1 MVRAR
6 HRDGTDQPELILP
19 DEIYEYTITL
29 NPTGNRFLTGHRIRV
44 DIQSSDFPNFDR
56 NHNTG
61 GDDYHDSALAV
72 ANQTVFHDAD
82 HPSHVVLPV
91 IPI

>member
-1 MVRAR
+1 
-6 HRDGTDQPELILP
+6 
-19 DEIYEYTITL
+19 
-29 NPTGNRFLTGHRIRV
+29 LTA
-44 DIQSSDFPNFDR
+44 
-56 NHNTG
+56 TG